1 MVAVHKGE
9 MAMQDTETTSVAQ
22 AARVVFETIK
32 PQLEADHMNQFVS
45 IEPESGEY
53 FIGATLSSAIGASR
67 LKYPE
72 RLVHTFRIGHRA
84 AVHFGMH
91 TR

>member
-1 MVAVHKGE
+1 
-9 MAMQDTETTSVAQ
+9 MQHTETNSVAR

-32 PQLEADHMNQFVS
+32 PQLEADHMNQFVA

-53 FIGATLSSAIGASR
+53 FIGDTLSNAIGASR
-67 LKYPE
+67 VKYPD
-72 RLVHTFRIGHRA
+72 RLVHTFRVGHRV